1 MIRNTFFSSRLR
13 HSRGFTLI
21 ELLTV
26 VAVIGILASIL
37 VPVVGGANKTAKR
50 AKSRAQFQ
58 GYATALVA
66 YQSEY
71 GYFPRIATMASSG
84 NGTTTTLNNA
94 NSISFIKALSGRNTN
109 GAVLTGG
116 DLTFNPRAKP
126 FYSFAESEF
135 HFPDNANEASTTQL
149 ADAFNNINI
158 NIRVDAD
165 GTGRISLP
173 ANVAARSGSSE
184 TFRGKVAIW
193 TLGPS
198 DTGNARGAEDVFSWN

>member
-1 MIRNTFFSSRLR
+1 MIRNPFLSSRS
-13 HSRGFTLI
+13 SRGFTLI

-37 VPVVGGANKTAKR
+37 IPVVGGANKTAKK

-71 GYFPRIATMASSG
+71 GYFPQVDDMASGGEVDLES
-84 NGTTTTLNNA
+84 
-94 NSISFIKALSGRNTN
+94 NSPDFIRALSGRNPDGTMNTN
-109 GAVLTGG
+109 SAL
-116 DLTFNPRAKP
+116 NPRNKP

-135 HFPDNANEASTTQL
+135 FLAPGEDIPETDQL
-149 ADAFNNINI
+149 ADAFNNPHIKI
-158 NIRVDAD
+158 KVDSKGTGLITLDAD
-165 GTGRISLP
+165 
-173 ANVAARSGSSE
+173 VASRSKTST

-193 TLGPS
+193 TLKEDVS
-198 DTGNARGAEDVFSWN
+198 GAEDVFSWN